1 MTLSHYN
8 NDLAKFILEI
18 KTRDKKLKQGTNIS
32 QEKIVISKH

>member
-18 KTRDKKLKQGTNIS
+18 KPRDKRN
-32 QEKIVISKH
+32 